1 MPPLSIRHVLLAT
14 ALAGHTLA
22 GHAGHVFLEQAMRGE
37 RMVSGQAAYDKP
49 SWEPSFMDQ
58 SRPVNGIRITRENWD
73 VTCSS
78 HQSTCK
84 NAVDGKNETDWQ
96 SEFSNN
102 PEQVI
107 IDLHQQYA
115 VSALILLPPIDL
127 YDQDGLIMHH
137 EVYLSKDAKNWE
149 GPVAYGMWPDTNR
162 QRMSAFEPTPARYV
176 RLIAPYND
184 PENTPRRVGI
194 AELNIYA
201 NLYTIQQVPDRG
213 AWGPTID
220 LPVVA
225 AAGAQEATGQIM
237 LWSSWDADEFHS
249 TPGGKTAMSRW
260 DFRTNTVSKRVVT
273 ETHHDMFCPGIA
285 IDGTGNMVV
294 TGGNDAAETSLFNA
308 ATDTWEPAAA
318 MNLERGYQA
327 QTTLSDGRVFVIGG
341 SWAGGSNIEKNGEVY
356 NPAYRNWT
364 SLPGAKVGPMLTQ
377 DMEGPWRADNHGWLF
392 GWKNNSVFQA
402 GPSVNMNWY
411 SVAGKGDVKPA
422 GKRGVNVEGK
432 RDDDEDSMSGN
443 AVMFDAVAGKILTFG
458 GSPDY
463 DKSWAHA
470 NAHVITLGEPNQDP
484 IVEKA
489 GKNGQMHVDRV
500 FHTSVVLPD
509 GTVFIV
515 GGQEF
520 GVAFNEEN
528 VQFTPELYD
537 PKTNTFRQMQKNNM
551 IRVYHSVSIL
561 VPDGRVLTGGGGL
574 CGNCSANH
582 YDAQLYTPPY
592 LLTESGKE
600 RERPAFASDLPG
612 EVTVGDQLI
621 FKTTRPIGEASLV
634 RICSASHTVNTDQRR
649 VPLDLTHLASGR
661 SSHLYKIRL
670 PNDAGIIIPGYWM
683 LFIMD
688 KDGTPSI
695 AESILVKARA
705 DSEGGRLSAP
715 EQDAE
720 IVDEWQPAE
729 DSKYR
734 KQELLI

>member
-1 MPPLSIRHVLLAT
+1 MLTSMRQTTFIA
-14 ALAGHTLA
+14 ATLA
-22 GHAGHVFLEQAMRGE
+22 ALTQARNHAGHVYLEEAMRGE
-37 RMVSGQAAYDKP
+37 RMVSGQATYDKP
-49 SWEPSFMDQ
+49 SWEPTFTDQ
-58 SRPVNGIRITRENWD
+58 SGPWKGIRVTRESWD

-78 HQSTCK
+78 REDTCQ
-84 NAVDGKNETDWQ
+84 NAFDGKNSTDWR
-96 SEFSNN
+96 SEFTNN
-102 PEQVI
+102 PEHVTV
-107 IDLHQQYA
+107 DLHQQYA
-115 VSALILLPPIDL
+115 VSALVVLPPIDL
-127 YDQDGLIMHH
+127 YGEEDLITHH
-137 EVYLSKDAKNWE
+137 EVYLSEDGKKWK
-149 GPVAYGMWPDTNR
+149 GPVAHGMWPNTNR
-162 QRMSAFEPTPARYV
+162 QRMSAFEPTSARYV
-176 RLIAPYND
+176 RLTVPYSD
-184 PENTPRRVGI
+184 PENTPRRIGI

-201 NLYTIQQVPDRG
+201 NLYTIEQSPDRG

-237 LWSSWDADEFHS
+237 LWYSWDDDEFHS
-249 TPGGKTAMSRW
+249 TPGGRTAMSRW

-294 TGGNDAAETSLFNA
+294 TGGNDAAETSLFIA
-308 ATDTWEPAAA
+308 ATDSWEPAAA
-318 MNLERGYQA
+318 MQLERGYQA

-356 NPAYRNWT
+356 DPATKSWT
-364 SLPGAKVGPMLTQ
+364 SLPKALVGPMLTR

-392 GWKNNSVFQA
+392 GWKNNTVFQA

-411 SVAGKGDVKPA
+411 T
-422 GKRGVNVEGK
+422 VEGK
-432 RDDDEDSMSGN
+432 GGVSPAGQRLDDEDSMSGN

-470 NAHVITLGEPNQDP
+470 NAHIITLGEPGDEPQ
-484 IVEKA
+484 VEPA
-489 GKNGQMHVDRV
+489 GKDGQMHVDRV

-515 GGQEF
+515 GGQTF

-537 PKTNTFRQMQKNNM
+537 PKTNTFHEMQKNNM

-592 LLTESGKE
+592 LLTESGEE
-600 RERPAFASDLPG
+600 RERPEFASRLPA
-612 EVTVGDQLI
+612 ELVVGDQLTFNTKRKI
-621 FKTTRPIGEASLV
+621 EAASLV

-649 VPLDLTHLASGR
+649 VPLDLTHISSGAS
-661 SSHLYKIRL
+661 HEYEVRL
-670 PNDAGIIIPGYWM
+670 PNDPGVLIPGYWM
-683 LFIMD
+683 LFVMD
-688 KDGTPSI
+688 SHGTPSI
-695 AESILVKARA
+695 AETILIKTSDSKAGARI
-705 DSEGGRLSAP
+705 SASAHDV
-715 EQDAE
+715 EV
-720 IVDEWQPAE
+720 VDEWQPAE
-729 DSKYR
+729 GSKYR
-734 KQELLI
+734 KQELLV